1 MKRKFRITKLGCAV
15 LSALMLQAF
24 ALTSPVL
31 AQTPEQTYKNVKEIE
46 GLVKF
51 PSVYG
56 KKKVGVLDAVTG
68 KFTYASPEYKTVH
81 VDVGGGNPDEKPYHK
96 PEKPEVNVGKMLIN
110 AVDVGLVFEVVNRKG
125 DFSVTAGGKTVTA
138 PANANSITI
147 DVGRVAKVTWKVQS
161 ESKTHSDQLQ
171 IVRPPI
177 VGAGAFTVPAV
188 PVAVLYEPPMDKK
201 KLNQATYVKTKVIG
215 TTIKTGY
222 GFESSETTPSNAS
235 EFIGAMNFKS
245 EAAKYGGAISKIPNG
260 YTQAIGKILE
270 FLAAGMGSASA
281 SLQTGTSVTSE
292 KALILSTG
300 QTSQFGTGAKL
311 GPGLGDRI
319 IYLKNARLAWL
330 GGMQGVRI
338 GLLSYEKLDTRIV
351 KILKEDW
358 DYLVLNNFHLGGSAN
373 TNGNGPKLGPKT
385 GLDAAT
391 LLALLKLDPMAH
403 KGPNAPLDEK
413 RFAYVDTYGVNG
425 ADDYHTFRQ
434 MITSA
439 DLQAKTSFRVKTEE
453 YSSGFLS
460 FMGLGV
466 TETKKLMTKFS
477 MGSSQEMSSS
487 QMEEVTANFHAEAD
501 EIYDVKVFYDRIF
514 RTFAFQPVPSGPTW
528 LSGRALMANGQPMAK
543 QIVSVTVGGKK
554 FSTRTDAQ
562 GRYSFRASN
571 IADGNGEL
579 VIGNIKKNVRI
590 QKSTPIRNLE
600 LRQSQ

>member
-1 MKRKFRITKLGCAV
+1 MLVWAV
-15 LSALMLQAF
+15 LSAMVLEAPPLTGPVF
-24 ALTSPVL
+24 AE
-31 AQTPEQTYKNVKEIE
+31 TPEQTYKKVKEIE

-51 PSVYG
+51 PSIYG
-56 KKKVGVLDAVTG
+56 KKKVGALDAVTG
-68 KFTYASPEYKTVH
+68 KFTYASPEYKSFH
-81 VDVGGGNPDEKPYHK
+81 LDFGGGDPDEKPYNKPQK
-96 PEKPEVNVGKMLIN
+96 PENHDGELAIN
-110 AVDVGLVFEVVNRKG
+110 AVDVGLVFEVVNRTG

-147 DVGRVAKVTWKVQS
+147 DIGRVGKVTWKVQS
-161 ESKTHSDQLQ
+161 GGKSHTDKLQ
-171 IVRPPI
+171 ILRPPI
-177 VGAGAFTVPAV
+177 IGAGAFTVPAV

-201 KLNQATYVKTKVIG
+201 KLNQATYAKTKVIG
-215 TTIKTGY
+215 TTTKMGY
-222 GFESSETTPSNAS
+222 GFESSKTTPANISQ
-235 EFIGAMNFKS
+235 FIGAMNFKS

-292 KALILSTG
+292 EALILSTG

-330 GGMQGVRI
+330 GGNNGVRI
-338 GLLSYEKLDTRIV
+338 GLLSYEKLDTMIV

-358 DYLVLNNFHLGGSAN
+358 DYLVLNNFQLGGSAK

-385 GLDAAT
+385 GLDAST

-403 KGPNAPLDEK
+403 KGPTAQLDEK
-413 RFAYVDTYGVNG
+413 RYAYVDTFGVNG
-425 ADDYHTFRQ
+425 ADDIHSFWYSVT
-434 MITSA
+434 TS
-439 DLQAKTSFRVKTEE
+439 DLQATTSFSVKTEE

-460 FMGLGV
+460 FLGLGV

-477 MGSSQEMSSS
+477 MGSSKEMSSS
-487 QMEEVTANFHAEAD
+487 QKEEVAAHFHADAD
-501 EIYDVKVFYDRIF
+501 EFYSVAVYYDRIF
-514 RTFAFQPVPSGPTW
+514 RTFAFQPVPSGAEW
-528 LSGRALMANGQPMAK
+528 LSGRALLANGQPMAK
-543 QIVSVTVGGKK
+543 QIVAVTVGGKK

-571 IADGNGEL
+571 IADGDGEL
-579 VIGNIKKNVRI
+579 VIGNLKKILRI
-590 QKSTPIRNLE
+590 ETNKPMRNLE
-600 LRQSQ
+600 LRQIQ